1 MRKTTSRIR
10 GTTPEI
16 EAAAFHLRQNLT
28 RAETLLWQALQRR
41 QLNNLKFRCQHPI
54 GRFIV
59 DFYCPTCKL
68 VVEVDGNSH
77 DQQVEY
83 DVERTQHLNLYGYRV
98 IRFRNQ
104 EVMQNLDL
112 VLAQILTASERNEFE
127 EAP

>member
-28 RAETLLWQALQRR
+28 RAEAILWQALQRR
-41 QLNNLKFRCQHPI
+41 QLNNLRFRCQHPI

-59 DFYCPTCKL
+59 DFYCPSCKL
-68 VVEVDGNSH
+68 VIEVDGDIH

-83 DVERTQHLNLYGYRV
+83 DSERSHHLSLYGYRV
-98 IRFRNQ
+98 LRFRNQ
-104 EVMQNLDL
+104 EVIQHLDL
-112 VLAQILTASERNEFE
+112 VLTRILTASGQTGFE
-127 EAP
+127 EIP